1 MSGWRR
7 GLVFRPSRLLSR
19 ILSSTC
25 NDDDKVCLPWWL
37 RSGSSDGASPFPPF
51 EVRTSFVLQ
60 NKIPEREREKP
71 RRCLKRMPHSDGAS
85 PSRPFSEEDRQ
96 WFMEAMQ
103 GHTIDSISRMKQIS
117 QIMKMPE
124 HLLDS
129 QGVTT
134 SDLEGMLDEL
144 QEHVESID
152 LANGLISY
160 TKHFFVLLLHKTFFL
175 RIPK

>member
-1 MSGWRR
+1 
-7 GLVFRPSRLLSR
+7 
-19 ILSSTC
+19 
-25 NDDDKVCLPWWL
+25 
-37 RSGSSDGASPFPPF
+37 
-51 EVRTSFVLQ
+51 
-60 NKIPEREREKP
+60 
-71 RRCLKRMPHSDGAS
+71 
-85 PSRPFSEEDRQ
+85 
-96 WFMEAMQ
+96 MEAMQ

-152 LANGLISY
+152 LANGL
-160 TKHFFVLLLHKTFFL
+160 
-175 RIPK
+175 

>member
-1 MSGWRR
+1 MTKSVSLGGSGRA
-7 GLVFRPSRLLSR
+7 
-19 ILSSTC
+19 
-25 NDDDKVCLPWWL
+25 LPM
-37 RSGSSDGASPFPPF
+37 
-51 EVRTSFVLQ
+51 VL
-60 NKIPEREREKP
+60 P
-71 RRCLKRMPHSDGAS
+71 
-85 PSRPFSEEDRQ
+85 PSRPLSEEDRQ

-152 LANGLISY
+152 LANGL
-160 TKHFFVLLLHKTFFL
+160 
-175 RIPK
+175 